1 MLFCQ
6 SKSSRYVLL
15 KPEFEILIQQN
26 PAFREAPQLC
36 VSWVFPSW
44 QWPIFCQAEDK
55 TQVRDLLLTYL
66 SLLWGA
72 VPPTI
77 DRVQGSYGIF

>member
-1 MLFCQ
+1 MFSRR

-15 KPEFEILIQQN
+15 KPEFEILIGQN
-26 PAFREAPQLC
+26 PAFPEAPQLC

-55 TQVRDLLLTYL
+55 TQVHDLLLTDL
-66 SLLWGA
+66 NLLMGA
-72 VPPTI
+72 VPSTI
-77 DRVQGSYGIF
+77 GQVQGSYGIF

>member
-15 KPEFEILIQQN
+15 KPEFEILIRQN
-26 PAFREAPQLC
+26 PAFPEAPQLC

-44 QWPIFCQAEDK
+44 QLPVFCQAEDE

-66 SLLWGA
+66 SLLGA
-72 VPPTI
+72 VPSTI
-77 DRVQGSYGIF
+77 GRVQGSYGIF

>member
-15 KPEFEILIQQN
+15 KPEFEILIRQN
-26 PAFREAPQLC
+26 FAFPRSPSGC

-44 QWPIFCQAEDK
+44 YLPIFCPAEDE
-55 TQVRDLLLTYL
+55 TQVRDLLLTDL
-66 SLLWGA
+66 SLLMGA
-72 VPPTI
+72 VPSTI
-77 DRVQGSYGIF
+77 GRVQGSYGIF